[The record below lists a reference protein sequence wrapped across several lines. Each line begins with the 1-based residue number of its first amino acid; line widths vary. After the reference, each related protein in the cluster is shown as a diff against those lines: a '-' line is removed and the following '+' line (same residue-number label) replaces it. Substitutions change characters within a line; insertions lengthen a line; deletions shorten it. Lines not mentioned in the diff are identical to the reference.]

1 VQKWSQFYMKVLTN
15 FATDPSLRIRVR
27 LEVAPEEGI
36 SRSRLEDIEAAL
48 RELGLD
54 AGAVQTET
62 DM

>member
-1 VQKWSQFYMKVLTN
+1 MKVLTN